1 MKKKTQPEQIKQTDW
16 MAGQE
21 IPGSD
26 DTQLLCRLWIFRM
39 LFECGGIKM
48 FLNNSAMHDEPKMYI
63 GINDNDCRKMKTEQL
78 NTLLKKRY
86 EHVSALKIKR
96 KSDLFRNIKCIR
108 KAFGLTKADAEVLTF
123 ACLVNT
129 HEQFGRCFDV
139 FRTINNSQLY
149 SILAQTLNLPKT
161 TVIKSLHK
169 DGLLYRSGLVK
180 LKNSNN
186 DLEYKF
192 EMLDGLCHSLEIEQT
207 DIMQLFSAYIIPA
220 PQARLKK
227 SDYEYI
233 DKDFKR
239 VKKYLKKAVE
249 HQHQGANIL
258 LYGAPGTGKTE
269 LAHTISETVG
279 LRLYTLSVESPDGD
293 TLSGKQ
299 RISACQLAQ
308 RLLRNDSQ
316 CCLMFDEIEDLFPND
331 LFALLS
337 NKKKSGRDKAWV
349 NQLLEANSVPT
360 FWITNSI
367 MSLDNAFVRRFDYV
381 LEMKVPP
388 RSARQRILKKA
399 LDQTRVSDAWIER
412 IAGIEHLPPAVIERA
427 VRVSSMIE
435 HSQQHEVED
444 NIEQVIYNTLKAM
457 GISTRSGQMTESDFY
472 DASLLQTSGDLDRIR
487 TGLNHSKQGRLC
499 FYGPPGTGKSAYA
512 SHLAKTMDMP
522 LLAKQASDI
531 IDCYIGETEKNIA
544 RMFEQ
549 AADEKSLLLL
559 DEADSF
565 LRDRCQ
571 SRNSW
576 EVTQVN
582 ELLVQMERFQGIF
595 VCSTNLMANLD
606 SAVLRRFDF
615 KLKFDYLKNKQAWK
629 LFQRY
634 MCETEQDIDHLR
646 DEMNQMNTL
655 TPGDFATVQRQLGIL
670 GKASVPEEFMTALK
684 QELKFKQTLNRPIG
698 FITK

>member
-1 MKKKTQPEQIKQTDW
+1 MKKQAQTQTDW
-16 MAGQE
+16 MIGQE
-21 IPGSD
+21 IPGSQ
-26 DTQLLCRLWIFRM
+26 DTQLLCRLWVFRM
-39 LFECGGIKM
+39 LFECGGIKI
-48 FLNNSAMHDEPKMYI
+48 FLNNLAMHDEPKMYI
-63 GINDNDCRKMKTEQL
+63 GITDNDCRKMKTGSI
-78 NTLLKKRY
+78 NALLKQRY
-86 EHVSALKIKR
+86 VQISAMKIKR
-96 KSDLFRNIKCIR
+96 QSYLFKNIKRIR
-108 KAFGLTKADAEVLTF
+108 KAFGLTKTDAEVLTF

-139 FRTINNSQLY
+139 FRSLNNGQLY
-149 SILAQTLNLPKT
+149 SIIALTLDIPKT
-161 TVIKSLHK
+161 KVIKTLHK

-180 LKNSNN
+180 LKNTNN

-192 EMLDGLCHSLEIEQT
+192 DMLDGLCHSLEIEQA

-220 PQARLKK
+220 SKARLKK
-227 SDYEYI
+227 ADYAYI
-233 DKDFKR
+233 SKDFKR
-239 VKKYLKKAVE
+239 LKKYLKKAVQ
-249 HQHQGANIL
+249 HQHHGANIL

-269 LAHTISETVG
+269 LVHTISEALG

-308 RLLRNDSQ
+308 RLLRNDQQ

-349 NQLLEANSVPT
+349 NQLLEANTVPT

-399 LDQTRVSDAWIER
+399 LAQTTVSDAWIER

-427 VRVSSMIE
+427 VRVSTMIE
-435 HSQQHEVED
+435 DQQQHEIEE

-457 GISTRSGQMTESDFY
+457 GISTRSALSVESDVY
-472 DASLLQTSGDLDRIR
+472 DASLLQTSGDLEHIR
-487 TGLNHSKQGRLC
+487 NGLNQSRLGRLC

-512 SHLAKTMDMP
+512 AHLAKTLDMP

-565 LRDRCQ
+565 LRDRIQ

-595 VCSTNLMANLD
+595 VCSTNLMDHLD
-606 SAVLRRFDF
+606 TAVLRRFDF
-615 KLKFDYLKNKQAWK
+615 KLKFGYLKAEQSWR
-629 LFQRY
+629 LFKRY
-634 MCETEQDIDHLR
+634 LR
-646 DEMNQMNTL
+646 GSEADFSQFKHQFEQMNRL

-670 GKASVPEEFMTALK
+670 GKTGQPQDFMTSLQ
-684 QELKFKQTLNRPIG
+684 QELKFKQTHHRPIG
-698 FITK
+698 FTARH

>member
-1 MKKKTQPEQIKQTDW
+1 MKKITQSKSTEW
-16 MAGQE
+16 MSSQD
-21 IPGSD
+21 IPGSS

-39 LFECGGIKM
+39 LFECGGIKI

-63 GINDNDCRKMKTEQL
+63 GLNDNDCRKMKTEQL
-78 NTLLKKRY
+78 NTLLKQRY
-86 EHVSALKIKR
+86 AQISALKIKR
-96 KSDLFRNIKCIR
+96 TSHLFSNIKAIR
-108 KAFGLTKADAEVLTF
+108 KEFGLSKVDVELLTF
-123 ACLVNT
+123 ACLVTT

-149 SILAQTLNLPKT
+149 SILAQTLGIPKKK
-161 TVIKSLHK
+161 IIEALHK
-169 DGLLYRSGLVK
+169 DSLLHRSGLVK

-192 EMLDGLCHSLEIEQT
+192 EMLDGLCHSLEIKQADVME
-207 DIMQLFSAYIIPA
+207 LFSAYIIPA
-220 PQARLKK
+220 AKAKLKK
-227 SDYEYI
+227 SDYTHI
-233 DKDFKR
+233 SKDYKR
-239 VKKYLKKAVE
+239 LKKYLKQAVKNN
-249 HQHQGANIL
+249 QKGANIL

-269 LAHTISETVG
+269 LAHTIAEAAG
-279 LRLYTLSVESPDGD
+279 LRLFTLSVESPDGN

-308 RLLRNDSQ
+308 RLLRNDKQ
-316 CCLMFDEIEDLFPND
+316 CCLLFDEIEDLFPND

-337 NKKKSGRDKAWV
+337 SEKKSGRDKAWV
-349 NQLLEANSVPT
+349 NQLLEFNNVPT

-367 MSLDNAFVRRFDYV
+367 RSLDNAFVRRFDYV

-388 RSARQRILKKA
+388 RKARLRILKKA
-399 LDQTRVSDAWIER
+399 LNQTKVSAAWIER
-412 IAGIEHLPPAVIERA
+412 ISGIEHLPPAVIERA
-427 VRVSSMIE
+427 VRVSTMID
-435 HSQQHEVED
+435 HSKQHQLEED
-444 NIEQVIYNTLKAM
+444 LEQVIYNSLKAM
-457 GISTRSGQMTESDFY
+457 GISTRTGHIIESDIY
-472 DASLLQTSGDLDRIR
+472 DPSLLQTSGNLEHIS

-512 SHLAKTMDMP
+512 RYLADTMNMP

-565 LRDRCQ
+565 LRERSL

-595 VCSTNLMANLD
+595 VCSTNLMDKLD
-606 SAVLRRFDF
+606 AAVLRRFDF
-615 KLKFDYLKNKQAWK
+615 KLKFEFLKAEQAWK
-629 LFQRY
+629 LFQRH
-634 MCETEQDIDHLR
+634 MRASDLNLDHLR
-646 DEMNQMNTL
+646 HQFSQMNTL
-655 TPGDFATVQRQLGIL
+655 TPGDFATVERQLGIL
-670 GKASVPEEFMTALK
+670 GKTSQPQEFITALQ
-684 QELKFKQTLNRPIG
+684 QEVKFKQTLSRPIG
-698 FITK
+698 FTTKM

>member
-1 MKKKTQPEQIKQTDW
+1 MKKVTSKQTEW
-16 MAGQE
+16 MTSQD
-21 IPGSD
+21 IPGSS
-26 DTQLLCRLWIFRM
+26 DTQLLCRLWVFRM
-39 LFECGGIKM
+39 LFECGGIKL
-48 FLNNSAMHDEPKMYI
+48 FLNNSAMHDEPKLYI
-63 GINDNDCRKMKTEQL
+63 GLNDNDCRKMKTEKL
-78 NTLLKKRY
+78 NALLKQRY
-86 EHVSALKIKR
+86 EDISAIKIKR
-96 KSDLFRNIKCIR
+96 KSHLFNNIKCIQ
-108 KAFGLTKADAEVLTF
+108 KAFGLSKIDVEILTF

-129 HEQFGRCFDV
+129 HEQFGRCFDI
-139 FRTINNSQLY
+139 FRGINNSQLY
-149 SILAQTLNLPKT
+149 SILGQTLDIPKLK
-161 TVIKSLHK
+161 IINALHK
-169 DGLLYRSGLVK
+169 DSLLCRSGLVK

-186 DLEYKF
+186 DLEFKF
-192 EMLDGLCHSLEIEQT
+192 EMLDGLCHSLEIEQA
-207 DIMQLFSAYIIPA
+207 DIMQLFSAYIVPA
-220 PQARLKK
+220 PQAKLKK
-227 SDYEYI
+227 SDYAHI
-233 DKDFKR
+233 SKDYKR
-239 VKKYLKKAVE
+239 LKKYLKKAVK
-249 HQHQGANIL
+249 HQYQGANIL

-269 LAHTISETVG
+269 LVHTIAEALD
-279 LRLYTLSVESPDGD
+279 LRLFTLSVESPDGD

-337 NKKKSGRDKAWV
+337 NKKKSGRDKAWI
-349 NQLLEANSVPT
+349 NQLLEGNDVPT

-388 RSARQRILKKA
+388 RTARQRILEKA
-399 LDQTRVSDAWIER
+399 LNQTNVSDAWIDR

-427 VRVSSMIE
+427 VRVNAMID
-435 HSQQHEVED
+435 HSGQSELEE
-444 NIEQVIYNTLKAM
+444 NLEQVINNTLKAM
-457 GISTRSGQMTESDFY
+457 GISTRSAHMIESDVY
-472 DASLLQTSGDLDRIR
+472 DASLLQTSGDLGQIR

-512 SHLAKTMDMP
+512 GHLANTLDMP

-595 VCSTNLMANLD
+595 VCSTNLMDNLD
-606 SAVLRRFDF
+606 TAALRRFDF
-615 KLKFDYLKNKQAWK
+615 KLKFEYLKAAQGWK

-634 MCETEQDIDHLR
+634 MRSSDEKFDHLL
-646 DEMNQMNTL
+646 DQFNQMNTL

-670 GKASVPEEFMTALK
+670 GKASQPQEFVTALQ

-698 FITK
+698 FTTKK

>member
-1 MKKKTQPEQIKQTDW
+1 MKKMTQSKQTEW
-16 MAGQE
+16 MASQD
-21 IPGSD
+21 IPGSS
-26 DTQLLCRLWIFRM
+26 DTQLLCRLWVFRM
-39 LFECGGIKM
+39 LFECGGIKL
-48 FLNNSAMHDEPKMYI
+48 FLNNLAMHDEPKMYI
-63 GINDNDCRKMKTEQL
+63 GLNDNDCRKMKTEKI
-78 NTLLKKRY
+78 NTLLRQRY
-86 EHVSALKIKR
+86 TDISALKIKR
-96 KSDLFRNIKCIR
+96 KSELFTNIKCIR
-108 KAFGLTKADAEVLTF
+108 KAFGLSKVDAEVLTF
-123 ACLVNT
+123 ACLINT

-139 FRTINNSQLY
+139 FRGINNSQLY
-149 SILAQTLNLPKT
+149 SIMAQTLDIPKT
-161 TVIKSLHK
+161 KIIQVLHK
-169 DGLLYRSGLVK
+169 DSLLCRSGLVK

-186 DLEYKF
+186 DLEFKF
-192 EMLDGLCHSLEIEQT
+192 EMLDGLCHSLEIEQA
-207 DIMQLFSAYIIPA
+207 DIMQLFSAYIISA
-220 PQARLKK
+220 PKAKLKK
-227 SDYEYI
+227 RDYAHI
-233 DKDFKR
+233 SKDYKR
-239 VKKYLKKAVE
+239 LKKYLKKAVK
-249 HQHQGANIL
+249 HQHKGANIL

-269 LAHTISETVG
+269 LAHTMAEALS
-279 LRLYTLSVESPDGD
+279 LRLFTLSVESPDGD

-308 RLLRNDSQ
+308 RLLRNDTQS
-316 CCLMFDEIEDLFPND
+316 CLMFDEIEDLFPND
-331 LFALLS
+331 LFSLLS
-337 NKKKSGRDKAWV
+337 NMKKSGRDKAWV
-349 NQLLEANSVPT
+349 NQLLEGNDVPT

-388 RSARQRILKKA
+388 RTARLRILKKA
-399 LDQTRVSDAWIER
+399 LNQTKVSDTWIDR
-412 IAGIEHLPPAVIERA
+412 IAGIEHLPPAIIERA
-427 VRVSSMIE
+427 VRVNAMID
-435 HSQQHEVED
+435 HSGQHELEE
-444 NIEQVIYNTLKAM
+444 NLEQVINNTLKAM
-457 GISTRSGQMTESDFY
+457 GISTRSAHMIESDVY
-472 DASLLQTSGDLDRIR
+472 DASLLQTSGDLEKIR

-512 SHLAKTMDMP
+512 GHLANTLDMP

-595 VCSTNLMANLD
+595 VCSTNLMDHLD

-615 KLKFDYLKNKQAWK
+615 KLKFEFLKVEQGWK

-634 MCETEQDIDHLR
+634 MRSTDEQYDHLR
-646 DEMNQMNTL
+646 RQFGNMNTL
-655 TPGDFATVQRQLGIL
+655 TTSDFATVQRQLGIL
-670 GKASVPEEFMTALK
+670 GKASQPQEFITALQ
-684 QELKFKQTLNRPIG
+684 QELKFKQTLSRPIG
-698 FITK
+698 FTTEK

>member
-1 MKKKTQPEQIKQTDW
+1 MKKQLHTKQTNW

-21 IPGSD
+21 IPGSS

-39 LFECGGIKM
+39 LFECGGIKI

-63 GINDNDCRKMKTEQL
+63 GINDNDCRKLKTEQL

-86 EHVSALKIKR
+86 AQISAIKIKR
-96 KSDLFRNIKCIR
+96 QSHLFKNIKCIR
-108 KAFGLTKADAEVLTF
+108 KAFGLTKVDAEVLTF

-149 SILAQTLNLPKT
+149 SILANTLGIAKT
-161 TVIKSLHK
+161 KIILALHK

-186 DLEYKF
+186 DLEFKF
-192 EMLDGLCHSLEIEQT
+192 EMLDGLCHSLEVEQA

-220 PQARLKK
+220 PKARLKK

-233 DKDFKR
+233 NKDFKR
-239 VKKYLKKAVE
+239 LKKYLKKAVK

-269 LAHTISETVG
+269 LAHTIAEAVG

-308 RLLRNDSQ
+308 RLLRNDTQ

-337 NKKKSGRDKAWV
+337 NRKKSGRDKAWV
-349 NQLLEANSVPT
+349 NQLLEANNVPT

-399 LDQTRVSDAWIER
+399 LDQTSVSDAWIER
-412 IAGIEHLPPAVIERA
+412 ISGIEHLPPAVIERA
-427 VRVSSMIE
+427 VRVSAMIE
-435 HSQQHEVED
+435 HDQQHEVED

-457 GISTRSGQMTESDFY
+457 GISTRSAQVIQSEVY
-472 DASLLQTSGDLDRIR
+472 DASLLQTSGDLGHIR
-487 TGLNHSKQGRLC
+487 TGLNQSKQGRLC

-512 SHLAKTMDMP
+512 AHLARTMDMQ
-522 LLAKQASDI
+522 LFAKQASDI

-595 VCSTNLMANLD
+595 ICSTNLMENLD
-606 SAVLRRFDF
+606 NAVLRRFDF
-615 KLKFDYLKNKQAWK
+615 KLKFDYLKPEQSWK
-629 LFQRY
+629 LFKRY
-634 MCETEQDIDHLR
+634 MQKSDDSIHHLR
-646 DEMNQMNTL
+646 EQFNQMLTL

-670 GKASVPEEFMTALK
+670 GKASEAQQFVTALQ
-684 QELKFKQTLNRPIG
+684 QELKFKQTLSRPIG
-698 FITK
+698 FTTKH

>member
-1 MKKKTQPEQIKQTDW
+1 MKKQAQTQTDW
-16 MAGQE
+16 MIGQE
-21 IPGSD
+21 IPGSQ
-26 DTQLLCRLWIFRM
+26 DTQLLCRLWVFRM
-39 LFECGGIKM
+39 LFECGGIKI
-48 FLNNSAMHDEPKMYI
+48 FLNNLAMHDEPKMYI
-63 GINDNDCRKMKTEQL
+63 GITDNDCRKMKTGSI
-78 NTLLKKRY
+78 NALLKQRY
-86 EHVSALKIKR
+86 VQISAMKIKR
-96 KSDLFRNIKCIR
+96 QSYLFKNIKRIR
-108 KAFGLTKADAEVLTF
+108 KAFGLTKTDAEVLTF

-139 FRTINNSQLY
+139 FRSLNNGQLY
-149 SILAQTLNLPKT
+149 SIIALTLDIPKT
-161 TVIKSLHK
+161 KVIKTLHK

-180 LKNSNN
+180 LKNTNN

-192 EMLDGLCHSLEIEQT
+192 DMLDGLCHSLEIEQA

-220 PQARLKK
+220 SKARLKK
-227 SDYEYI
+227 ADYAYI
-233 DKDFKR
+233 SKDFKR
-239 VKKYLKKAVE
+239 LKKYLKKAVQ
-249 HQHQGANIL
+249 HQHHGANIL

-269 LAHTISETVG
+269 LVHTISEALG

-308 RLLRNDSQ
+308 RLLRNDQQ

-349 NQLLEANSVPT
+349 NQLLEANTVPT

-399 LDQTRVSDAWIER
+399 LAQTTVSDAWIER

-427 VRVSSMIE
+427 VRVSTMIE
-435 HSQQHEVED
+435 DQQQHEIEE

-457 GISTRSGQMTESDFY
+457 GISTRSALSVESDVY
-472 DASLLQTSGDLDRIR
+472 DASLLQTSGDLEHIR
-487 TGLNHSKQGRLC
+487 NGLNQSRLGRLC

-512 SHLAKTMDMP
+512 AHLAKTLDMP

-565 LRDRCQ
+565 LRDRIQ

-595 VCSTNLMANLD
+595 VCSTNLMDHLD
-606 SAVLRRFDF
+606 TAVLRRFDF
-615 KLKFDYLKNKQAWK
+615 KLKFGYLKAEQSWR
-629 LFQRY
+629 LFKRY
-634 MCETEQDIDHLR
+634 LCGSEADLSQFKHQFE
-646 DEMNQMNTL
+646 QMNRL

-670 GKASVPEEFMTALK
+670 GKTGQPQDFMTSLQ
-684 QELKFKQTLNRPIG
+684 QELKFKQTHHRPIG
-698 FITK
+698 FTARH